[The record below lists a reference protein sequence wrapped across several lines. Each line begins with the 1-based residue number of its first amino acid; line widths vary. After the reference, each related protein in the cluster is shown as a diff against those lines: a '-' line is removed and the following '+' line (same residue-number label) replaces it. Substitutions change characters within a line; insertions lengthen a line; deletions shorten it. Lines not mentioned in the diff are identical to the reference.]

1 MGRCSWFLGAVFLF
15 TPIDFSS
22 AIVLFS
28 QGNDAN
34 LANPKNG
41 LPWDNV
47 VQMRNESGPIG
58 TGVYL
63 GNRYVLTAGHV
74 GPLTSVKVGFVDY
87 LLESSPAVAIGTA
100 DMKLVRLASDP
111 GLSGIRLNTNPA
123 GDGGNSYL
131 VGYGVGRASGSL
143 LGSSPVVWGD
153 SSTAIKRWGTNF
165 VDGAIAG
172 VQVGGYT
179 SDLLRTQFNSNAGIN
194 EAALTIYDSGS
205 ALFRQIGSE
214 WYLVGI
220 GAYVQNSKFSFAS
233 TQFNSNDSDDSYFIR
248 ISSYASSV
256 QQIEAVLVSKPYS
269 RNLFCVEGVSWRLL
283 DWPTSCISLALRN
296 LLFSFPRYSCGG

>member
-1 MGRCSWFLGAVFLF
+1 MRWFHWLLGAVFLF
-15 TPIDFSS
+15 AQVDFAN
-22 AIVLFS
+22 AIVFFS

-34 LANPKNG
+34 LDNPGVG

-74 GPLTSVKVGFVDY
+74 GPLKSVKVGFVDY
-87 LLESSPAVAIGTA
+87 LLDSSPALAIGQA

-111 GLSGIRLNTNPA
+111 GLSGVRLNTNPS
-123 GDGGNSYL
+123 GDAGNSYL
-131 VGYGVGRASGSL
+131 VGYGVGRSSSSL
-143 LGSSPVVWGD
+143 LSSSPVTWGD

-172 VQVGGYT
+172 VQVAGYT
-179 SDLLRTQFNSNAGIN
+179 SDLLRTQFNSNSGAN

-214 WYLVGI
+214 WFLVGL
-220 GAYVQNSKFSFAS
+220 GAYVQNSGYSLAS
-233 TQFNSNDSDDSYFIR
+233 TQFNSRDSDDSYFIR
-248 ISSYASSV
+248 ISSYSSAV
-256 QQIEAVLVSKPYS
+256 DQIGAVAVPEPSSSHY
-269 RNLFCVEGVSWRLL
+269 FVGG
-283 DWPTSCISLALRN
+283 
-296 LLFSFPRYSCGG
+296 LLFLGFLAIRKIRSQKS

>member
-28 QGNDAN
+28 QGNDVN
-34 LANPKNG
+34 LANPENG

-153 SSTAIKRWGTNF
+153 STTAIKRWGTNL

-214 WYLVGI
+214 WYLVGL
-220 GAYVQNSKFSFAS
+220 GAYVQNSGYSLAS
-233 TQFNSNDSDDSYFIR
+233 TQFNSKDSDDSYFIR
-248 ISSYASSV
+248 ISSYSNAVNQIGAVAVPEPSSSHYFV
-256 QQIEAVLVSKPYS
+256 GGL
-269 RNLFCVEGVSWRLL
+269 LFLGF
-283 DWPTSCISLALRN
+283 LALRKIRPQK
-296 LLFSFPRYSCGG
+296 S

>member
-1 MGRCSWFLGAVFLF
+1 MRRFHWLLGAVFLF
-15 TPIDFSS
+15 AQVDFAN
-22 AIVLFS
+22 AIVFFS

-34 LANPKNG
+34 LDNPGVG

-87 LLESSPAVAIGTA
+87 FLDSSPAVAIGQA

-111 GLSGIRLNTNPA
+111 GLSGVRLNTNPS
-123 GDGGNSYL
+123 GDLGNSYL
-131 VGYGVGRASGSL
+131 VGYGVGRASSSL
-143 LGSSPVVWGD
+143 LGSSPVTWGD
-153 SSTAIKRWGTNF
+153 STTAIKRWGTNL

-172 VQVGGYT
+172 VQVAGYT
-179 SDLLRTQFNSNAGIN
+179 SDLLRTQFNSNAGAN

-214 WYLVGI
+214 WFLVGL
-220 GAYVQNSKFSFAS
+220 GAYVQNSGYSLAS
-233 TQFNSNDSDDSYFIR
+233 TQFNSRDSDDSYFIR
-248 ISSYASSV
+248 ISSYSNAVNQIGAVAVPEPSSSHYFV
-256 QQIEAVLVSKPYS
+256 
-269 RNLFCVEGVSWRLL
+269 GG
-283 DWPTSCISLALRN
+283 
-296 LLFSFPRYSCGG
+296 LLFLGFLTLRKILPQKS

>member
-1 MGRCSWFLGAVFLF
+1 MRWFHCLLGAICLVA
-15 TPIDFSS
+15 PIERAS
-22 AIVLFS
+22 AIVFFS

-34 LANPKNG
+34 LASPDNG
-41 LPWDNV
+41 LPWENV

-87 LLESSPAVAIGTA
+87 LLDSSPAVAIGTA

-111 GLSGIRLNTNPA
+111 GLNGVRLNTNPS
-123 GDGGNSYL
+123 GDAGNSYL
-131 VGYGVGRASGSL
+131 VGYGVGRASSSL
-143 LGSSPVVWGD
+143 LGSSPVTWGD
-153 SSTAIKRWGTNF
+153 SATAIKRWGTNL
-165 VDGAIAG
+165 VDGAISG

-205 ALFRQIGSE
+205 ALFRLIGSE
-214 WYLVGI
+214 WYLVGL
-220 GAYVQNSKFSFAS
+220 GAYVQNSGYSLAS
-233 TQFNSNDSDDSYFIR
+233 TQFNSKDSDDSYFIR
-248 ISSYASSV
+248 ISSYSNAVNQIGAVAVPEPSSR
-256 QQIEAVLVSKPYS
+256 I
-269 RNLFCVEGVSWRLL
+269 LFL
-283 DWPTSCISLALRN
+283 
-296 LLFSFPRYSCGG
+296 CGGAFLVAVALARSRCQSRS

>member
-1 MGRCSWFLGAVFLF
+1 MRQFGWLLGAVFLLA
-15 TPIDFSS
+15 PIDNAS
-22 AIVLFS
+22 AIVFFS

-34 LANPKNG
+34 LTNPRNG

-87 LLESSPAVAIGTA
+87 LLDSSPALAIGTA

-111 GLSGIRLNTNPA
+111 GLSGVRLNTNPS
-123 GDGGNSYL
+123 GDLGNSYL
-131 VGYGVGRASGSL
+131 VGYGVGRASSSL
-143 LGSSPVVWGD
+143 LGSSPVTWGD
-153 SSTAIKRWGTNF
+153 STTAIKRWGTNL

-172 VQVGGYT
+172 VQVAGYT
-179 SDLLRTQFNSNAGIN
+179 SDLLRTQFNSNAGAN

-214 WYLVGI
+214 WFLVGL
-220 GAYVQNSKFSFAS
+220 GAYVQNSGYSLAS
-233 TQFNSNDSDDSYFIR
+233 TQFNSRDSDDSYFIR
-248 ISSYASSV
+248 ISSYSSAV
-256 QQIEAVLVSKPYS
+256 DQIGAVAVPEPSSSHYFVGGLLLLGFLTLRKI
-269 RNLFCVEGVSWRLL
+269 RLQK
-283 DWPTSCISLALRN
+283 S
-296 LLFSFPRYSCGG
+296 

>member
-1 MGRCSWFLGAVFLF
+1 MRRFHWLLGAVFLF
-15 TPIDFSS
+15 AQVDFAN
-22 AIVLFS
+22 AIVFFS

-34 LANPKNG
+34 LDNPRVG

-87 LLESSPAVAIGTA
+87 LLDSSPAVSIGQA

-111 GLSGIRLNTNPA
+111 GLSGVRLNTNPS
-123 GDGGNSYL
+123 GDAGNSYL
-131 VGYGVGRASGSL
+131 VGYGVGRSSSSL
-143 LGSSPVVWGD
+143 LGTSPVTWGD

-172 VQVGGYT
+172 VQVAGYT
-179 SDLLRTQFNSNAGIN
+179 SDLLRTQFNSNSGAN

-214 WYLVGI
+214 WFLVGL
-220 GAYVQNSKFSFAS
+220 GAYVQNSGYSLAS
-233 TQFNSNDSDDSYFIR
+233 TQFNSRDSDDSYFIR
-248 ISSYASSV
+248 ISSYSSAV
-256 QQIEAVLVSKPYS
+256 DQIGAVAVPEPSSSHY
-269 RNLFCVEGVSWRLL
+269 FVGG
-283 DWPTSCISLALRN
+283 
-296 LLFSFPRYSCGG
+296 LLFLGFLAILKILPQKS

>member
-1 MGRCSWFLGAVFLF
+1 MRRFHWLVGAVLLF
-15 TPIDFSS
+15 APIDFAR
-22 AIVLFS
+22 AIVFFS
-28 QGNDAN
+28 QGNEAN
-34 LANPKNG
+34 LTNPGNG

-47 VQMRNESGPIG
+47 VQMLNESGPVG

-87 LLESSPAVAIGTA
+87 LLDSSPAVAIGTA

-111 GLSGIRLNTNPA
+111 GLNGVRLNTNPS
-123 GDGGNSYL
+123 GDAGNSYL
-131 VGYGVGRASGSL
+131 VGYGVGRASSSL
-143 LGSSPVVWGD
+143 LGSSPVTWGD
-153 SSTAIKRWGTNF
+153 SSTALKRWGTNL
-165 VDGAIAG
+165 VDGAISG

-214 WYLVGI
+214 WYLVGL
-220 GAYVQNSKFSFAS
+220 GAYVQNSGYSLAS
-233 TQFNSNDSDDSYFIR
+233 TQFNSRDSDDSYFIR
-248 ISSYASSV
+248 ISSYSNAVDQIGAVAVPEPSSSHYFV
-256 QQIEAVLVSKPYS
+256 
-269 RNLFCVEGVSWRLL
+269 GG
-283 DWPTSCISLALRN
+283 
-296 LLFSFPRYSCGG
+296 LLFLGFLTLRKILPQKS

>member
-1 MGRCSWFLGAVFLF
+1 MRQFNWLLGAVFLLA
-15 TPIDFSS
+15 PIDYAS
-22 AIVLFS
+22 AIVFFS
-28 QGNDAN
+28 QGNGAN
-34 LANPKNG
+34 LDNPGLG

-87 LLESSPAVAIGTA
+87 LLDSSPAVAVGQA

-111 GLSGIRLNTNPA
+111 GLSGVRLNTNPS
-123 GDGGNSYL
+123 GDAGNSYL
-131 VGYGVGRASGSL
+131 VGYGVGRSSSSL
-143 LGSSPVVWGD
+143 LSSSPVTWGD

-172 VQVGGYT
+172 VQVAGYT
-179 SDLLRTQFNSNAGIN
+179 SDLLRTQFNSNAGAN

-214 WYLVGI
+214 WFLVGL
-220 GAYVQNSKFSFAS
+220 GAYVQNSGYSLAS
-233 TQFNSNDSDDSYFIR
+233 TQFNSRDSDDSYFIR
-248 ISSYASSV
+248 ISSYSSAV
-256 QQIEAVLVSKPYS
+256 DQIGAVAVPEPSSSSYFVGGL
-269 RNLFCVEGVSWRLL
+269 LFLGF
-283 DWPTSCISLALRN
+283 LALRK
-296 LLFSFPRYSCGG
+296 FRPQKS

>member
-1 MGRCSWFLGAVFLF
+1 MRRFHWLLGAVFLF
-15 TPIDFSS
+15 AQVDFAN
-22 AIVLFS
+22 AIVFFS

-34 LANPKNG
+34 LDNPGVG

-87 LLESSPAVAIGTA
+87 LLDSSPAVAVGQA

-111 GLSGIRLNTNPA
+111 GLSGVRLNTNPS
-123 GDGGNSYL
+123 GDAGNSYL
-131 VGYGVGRASGSL
+131 VGYGVGRSSSSL
-143 LGSSPVVWGD
+143 LGSSPVTWGD

-172 VQVGGYT
+172 VQVAGYT
-179 SDLLRTQFNSNAGIN
+179 SDLLRTQFNSNSGAN

-214 WYLVGI
+214 WFLVGL
-220 GAYVQNSKFSFAS
+220 GAYVQNSGYSLAS
-233 TQFNSNDSDDSYFIR
+233 TQFNSRDSDDSYFIR
-248 ISSYASSV
+248 ISSYSSAV
-256 QQIEAVLVSKPYS
+256 DQIGAVAVPEPSSSHY
-269 RNLFCVEGVSWRLL
+269 FVGG
-283 DWPTSCISLALRN
+283 
-296 LLFSFPRYSCGG
+296 LLFLGFLAIRKIRSQKS

>member
-1 MGRCSWFLGAVFLF
+1 MRRFHWLLGAVFLF
-15 TPIDFSS
+15 AQVDFAN
-22 AIVLFS
+22 AIVFFS

-34 LANPKNG
+34 LDNPGVG

-87 LLESSPAVAIGTA
+87 FLDSSPAVAIGQA

-111 GLSGIRLNTNPA
+111 GLSGVRLNTNPS
-123 GDGGNSYL
+123 GDAGNSYL
-131 VGYGVGRASGSL
+131 VGYGVGRSSSSL
-143 LGSSPVVWGD
+143 LGSSPVTWGD

-172 VQVGGYT
+172 VQVAGYT
-179 SDLLRTQFNSNAGIN
+179 SDLLRTQFNSNSGAN

-214 WYLVGI
+214 WFLVG
-220 GAYVQNSKFSFAS
+220 Q
-233 TQFNSNDSDDSYFIR
+233 
-248 ISSYASSV
+248 
-256 QQIEAVLVSKPYS
+256 
-269 RNLFCVEGVSWRLL
+269 
-283 DWPTSCISLALRN
+283 
-296 LLFSFPRYSCGG
+296 GGH

>member
-1 MGRCSWFLGAVFLF
+1 MRRFHWLLGAFFLF
-15 TPIDFSS
+15 AQIDFAN
-22 AIVLFS
+22 AIVFFS

-34 LANPKNG
+34 LDNPGVG

-87 LLESSPAVAIGTA
+87 LLDSSPAVAVGQA

-111 GLSGIRLNTNPA
+111 GLSGVRLNTNPS
-123 GDGGNSYL
+123 GDAGNSYL
-131 VGYGVGRASGSL
+131 VGYGVGRASSSL
-143 LGSSPVVWGD
+143 LGSSPVTWGD
-153 SSTAIKRWGTNF
+153 STTAIKRWGTNL
-165 VDGAIAG
+165 VDGAITG
-172 VQVGGYT
+172 VQVAGYT
-179 SDLLRTQFNSNAGIN
+179 SDLLRTQFNSNVGAN

-214 WYLVGI
+214 WVLVGL
-220 GAYVQNSKFSFAS
+220 GAYVQNSGYSLAS
-233 TQFNSNDSDDSYFIR
+233 TQFNSRDSDDSYFIR
-248 ISSYASSV
+248 ISSYSSAV
-256 QQIEAVLVSKPYS
+256 DQIGAVAVPEPSSSHYFVGGL
-269 RNLFCVEGVSWRLL
+269 LFLGF
-283 DWPTSCISLALRN
+283 LALRK
-296 LLFSFPRYSCGG
+296 FRPQKS

>member
-1 MGRCSWFLGAVFLF
+1 MLVGVVFG
-15 TPIDFSS
+15 FSCIVGPVH
-22 AIVLFS
+22 AIVFFS

-34 LANPKNG
+34 LDNPGLG

-87 LLESSPAVAIGTA
+87 LLDSSPAVAIGTA

-111 GLSGIRLNTNPA
+111 GLNGVRLNTNPS
-123 GDGGNSYL
+123 GDAGNSYL
-131 VGYGVGRASGSL
+131 VGYGVGRASNSL
-143 LGSSPVVWGD
+143 LGSSPVTWGD
-153 SSTAIKRWGTNF
+153 SSTVIKRWGTNL

-179 SDLLRTQFNSNAGIN
+179 SDLLRTQFNSNAGGN

-220 GAYVQNSKFSFAS
+220 GAYVQNSGYSLAS

-248 ISSYASSV
+248 ISSYSNAVNQIGAVAVPEPSSSHYFV
-256 QQIEAVLVSKPYS
+256 VGI
-269 RNLFCVEGVSWRLL
+269 LFLGF
-283 DWPTSCISLALRN
+283 LALRKIR
-296 LLFSFPRYSCGG
+296 LAKR

>member
-1 MGRCSWFLGAVFLF
+1 MRQFSWLLGAVFLF
-15 TPIDFSS
+15 AQADFAN
-22 AIVLFS
+22 AIVFFS

-34 LANPKNG
+34 LDNPGVG

-87 LLESSPAVAIGTA
+87 LLDSSPAVAVGQA

-111 GLSGIRLNTNPA
+111 GLSGVRLNTNPS
-123 GDGGNSYL
+123 GDAGNSYL
-131 VGYGVGRASGSL
+131 VGYGVGRSSSSL
-143 LGSSPVVWGD
+143 LGSSPVTWGD

-172 VQVGGYT
+172 VQVAGYT
-179 SDLLRTQFNSNAGIN
+179 SDLLRTQFNSNSGAN

-214 WYLVGI
+214 WFLVGL
-220 GAYVQNSKFSFAS
+220 GAYVQNSGYSLAS
-233 TQFNSNDSDDSYFIR
+233 TQFNSRDSDDSYFIR
-248 ISSYASSV
+248 ISSYSSAV
-256 QQIEAVLVSKPYS
+256 DQIGAVAVPEPSSSSYFVGGL
-269 RNLFCVEGVSWRLL
+269 LFLGF
-283 DWPTSCISLALRN
+283 LALRK
-296 LLFSFPRYSCGG
+296 FRPQKS

>member
-1 MGRCSWFLGAVFLF
+1 MRQFHWLLGAVFLF
-15 TPIDFSS
+15 APVDFAS
-22 AIVLFS
+22 AIVFFS

-34 LANPKNG
+34 LTSPGGG

-111 GLSGIRLNTNPA
+111 GLNRVRLNTNLS
-123 GDGGNSYL
+123 GDTGDSYL
-131 VGYGVGRASGSL
+131 VGYGVGRAGSSL
-143 LGSSPVVWGD
+143 LGSSPVTWGD

-165 VDGAIAG
+165 VDGTRSAE
-172 VQVGGYT
+172 QVGGYI
-179 SDLLRTQFNSNAGIN
+179 SDLLRTQFNTNAGVN

-214 WYLVGI
+214 WYLVGL
-220 GAYVQNSKFSFAS
+220 GAYVQNSGYSSAS
-233 TQFNSNDSDDSYFIR
+233 DESNPNDSSDNYFIR
-248 ISSYASSV
+248 ISSYSNAIDRIGAVAVPEPSSSHYFV
-256 QQIEAVLVSKPYS
+256 GGL
-269 RNLFCVEGVSWRLL
+269 LFLGF
-283 DWPTSCISLALRN
+283 LALRKI
-296 LLFSFPRYSCGG
+296 LPQKS

>member
-1 MGRCSWFLGAVFLF
+1 MRRFHWLLGAVFLF
-15 TPIDFSS
+15 AQVDFAN
-22 AIVLFS
+22 AIVFFS

-34 LANPKNG
+34 LDNPGVG

-87 LLESSPAVAIGTA
+87 LLDSSPAVSIGQA

-111 GLSGIRLNTNPA
+111 GLSGVRLNTNPS
-123 GDGGNSYL
+123 GDAGNSYL
-131 VGYGVGRASGSL
+131 VGYGVGRSSSSL
-143 LGSSPVVWGD
+143 LGSSPVTWGD

-165 VDGAIAG
+165 VDGAIAR
-172 VQVGGYT
+172 VQVAGYT
-179 SDLLRTQFNSNAGIN
+179 SDLLRTQFNSNSGAN

-214 WYLVGI
+214 WFLVGL
-220 GAYVQNSKFSFAS
+220 GAYVQNSGYSLAS
-233 TQFNSNDSDDSYFIR
+233 TQFNSRDSDDSYFIR
-248 ISSYASSV
+248 ISSYAGSV
-256 QQIEAVLVSKPYS
+256 QEIGAVLVPEPSS
-269 RNLFCVEGVSWRLL
+269 RSLVLGGGALL
-283 DWPTSCISLALRN
+283 WALGLARRIYQ
-296 LLFSFPRYSCGG
+296 SRS

>member
-1 MGRCSWFLGAVFLF
+1 MRQFHWLLGAVFLLA
-15 TPIDFSS
+15 PIDYAN
-22 AIVLFS
+22 AIVFFS

-34 LANPKNG
+34 LTNPGNG

-47 VQMRNESGPIG
+47 VQMQSGTGPIG

-87 LLESSPAVAIGTA
+87 LLDSSPAVAVGQA

-111 GLSGIRLNTNPA
+111 GLSGVRLNTNPS
-123 GDGGNSYL
+123 GDAGNSYL
-131 VGYGVGRASGSL
+131 VGYGVGRSSSSL
-143 LGSSPVVWGD
+143 LGSSPVTWGD

-172 VQVGGYT
+172 VQVSGYT
-179 SDLLRTQFNSNAGIN
+179 SDLLRTQFNSNSGVN

-214 WYLVGI
+214 WFLVGL
-220 GAYVQNSKFSFAS
+220 GAYVQNSGYSLAS
-233 TQFNSNDSDDSYFIR
+233 TQFNSRDSDDSYFIR
-248 ISSYASSV
+248 ISSYSSAV
-256 QQIEAVLVSKPYS
+256 DQIGAVAVPEPSSSHYFVGGL
-269 RNLFCVEGVSWRLL
+269 LFLGF
-283 DWPTSCISLALRN
+283 LALRKI
-296 LLFSFPRYSCGG
+296 LPQKS